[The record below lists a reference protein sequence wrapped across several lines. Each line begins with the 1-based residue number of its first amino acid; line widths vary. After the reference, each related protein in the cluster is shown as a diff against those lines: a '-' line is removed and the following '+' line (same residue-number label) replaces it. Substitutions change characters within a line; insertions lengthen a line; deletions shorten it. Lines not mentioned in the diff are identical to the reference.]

1 MKKRMG
7 YFLLYV
13 LLCALLA
20 GCGTVKF
27 GTYIDTQIMP
37 NYQVSAER
45 IRTIAPQFKASW
57 EPVSG
62 FIQGNIWYKL
72 RTPMMIQNI
81 VSRLDDI
88 YIKAKNDAWT
98 EKEQGEMS
106 SLILQLEYEWGKYL
120 YDTYGD
126 TVVNLIK
133 QIAM

>member
-1 MKKRMG
+1 MKKG
-7 YFLLYV
+7 LFVLVLFLTLT
-13 LLCALLA
+13 LI
-20 GCGTVKF
+20 GCGTIRF
-27 GTYIDTQIMP
+27 GTYIDTKIMP

-72 RTPMMIQNI
+72 RTPEMIQNI
-81 VSRLDDI
+81 ISRLDDI
-88 YIKAKNDAWT
+88 YINAKNDTWT
-98 EKEQGEMS
+98 EKEQGEMA